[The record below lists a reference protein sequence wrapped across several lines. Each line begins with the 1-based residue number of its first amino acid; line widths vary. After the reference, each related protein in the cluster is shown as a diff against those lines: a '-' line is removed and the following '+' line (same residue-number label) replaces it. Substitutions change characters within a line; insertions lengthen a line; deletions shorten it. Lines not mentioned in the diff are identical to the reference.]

1 MGAKG
6 GHGSQALRLSPGRG
20 RVHLAIRRWATYRRH
35 IRVRSVPGGIRWEIS
50 MPDLTVVTPSAVVPA
65 DRLTL
70 GATHAR
76 AWPQHAAPAA
86 SPAGYSTPMDSGLCM
101 AEE

>member
-20 RVHLAIRRWATYRRH
+20 RVHLAIRRWATYRGR
-35 IRVRSVPGGIRWEIS
+35 IRVRSVPGDIRLGLL
-50 MPDLTVVTPSAVVPA
+50 MPEMTVVTPAAVVPA
-65 DRLTL
+65 PRFTLT
-70 GATHAR
+70 ADPAR
-76 AWPQHAAPAA
+76 GVHLDLPSYLPYACR
-86 SPAGYSTPMDSGLCM
+86 SDLLLFCM